1 MTKSHRLGRAVVP
14 DCHFSS
20 TLITLQI
27 QAGESTVRSSNF
39 KSLAKRQAGISAI
52 EYLVLGAIVIAAIA
66 TAAALFADDIE
77 AAFAALGA
85 LL

>member
-1 MTKSHRLGRAVVP
+1 M
-14 DCHFSS
+14 
-20 TLITLQI
+20 
-27 QAGESTVRSSNF
+27 RSAKF
-39 KSLAKRQAGISAI
+39 QSLAKRQTGISAI
-52 EYLVLGAIVIAAIA
+52 EYLVLAAIVIAAIA

>member
-1 MTKSHRLGRAVVP
+1 
-14 DCHFSS
+14 
-20 TLITLQI
+20 
-27 QAGESTVRSSNF
+27 
-39 KSLAKRQAGISAI
+39 
-52 EYLVLGAIVIAAIA
+52 LVLAAIVIAAIA

>member
-1 MTKSHRLGRAVVP
+1 M
-14 DCHFSS
+14 
-20 TLITLQI
+20 
-27 QAGESTVRSSNF
+27 RSIKCTNF
-39 KSLAKRQAGISAI
+39 ARCQTGISAI

>member
-1 MTKSHRLGRAVVP
+1 MSSVGFGSTISHHVQIRDFDMRA
-14 DCHFSS
+14 
-20 TLITLQI
+20 
-27 QAGESTVRSSNF
+27 AKF
-39 KSLAKRQAGISAI
+39 KSLAKRQTGISAI

>member
-1 MTKSHRLGRAVVP
+1 MRHSNKS
-14 DCHFSS
+14 
-20 TLITLQI
+20 
-27 QAGESTVRSSNF
+27 
-39 KSLAKRQAGISAI
+39 KSLARRQTGISAI

-85 LL
+85 LI

>member
-1 MTKSHRLGRAVVP
+1 VMHSNKS
-14 DCHFSS
+14 
-20 TLITLQI
+20 
-27 QAGESTVRSSNF
+27 
-39 KSLAKRQAGISAI
+39 KSLARRQTGISAI

-85 LL
+85 LI